1 MPMQNNE
8 TPPQG
13 QALFKAKILRH
24 TVGLENAI
32 CERAE
37 QVADVGKKTT
47 LLKRLVSISRQL
59 KQLYR

>member
-1 MPMQNNE
+1 MQNNE
-8 TPPQG
+8 TPSCKD

-24 TVGLENAI
+24 TVGLEETI
-32 CERAE
+32 YERAE
-37 QVADVGKKTT
+37 QVADVGEKTT